1 MSLRTGNNSH
11 NQSQNSVTMKENR
24 KKIYQTPE
32 MEMIVARVEKGF
44 QVSGVVEQQSSA
56 EQIGNSGNVYDID

>member
-1 MSLRTGNNSH
+1 
-11 NQSQNSVTMKENR
+11 MKENR

-32 MEMIVARVEKGF
+32 VEMIVAHVEKGF